1 MSTNW
6 QDIADGIWN
15 AVLTIV
21 KDRRAQGETLQHI
34 ASAVGVNNCSVIG
47 EWLAGN
53 RKAAKAPF
61 ATLMSY
67 ADNLSVDYLSFFPHQ
82 EKPAQAASP
91 AAERTA
97 ARERDP
103 ECEELIFSLRQEVAS
118 LMTQLNVAHG
128 EVSALERQ
136 VERLA
141 PTPEKKVA
149 QQ

>member
-21 KDRRAQGETLQHI
+21 RDMRAQGETLQHI
-34 ASAVGVNNCSVIG
+34 ATAVGVNNCSVIG

-61 ATLMSY
+61 ATLMTY
-67 ADNLSVDYLSFFPHQ
+67 ADNLNVDYMEYFPHRGAQ
-82 EKPAQAASP
+82 TVQAAQAQPGQAVS
-91 AAERTA
+91 ES
-97 ARERDP
+97 D
-103 ECEELIFSLRQEVAS
+103 CEELVLSLRKEIAS
-118 LMTQLNVAHG
+118 LMAQLNVAHG

-136 VERLA
+136 IERLA

-149 QQ
+149 QG